1 MSLTFERYLAAS
13 VPTPP
18 APGRGLNVGCGHD
31 VRAGYVNQDVADL
44 PGVDVVCELGEEKLP
59 FEDGAF
65 DVILAR
71 DVLEHVDLIPALRE
85 LHRVLAPGGRL
96 VISTVHFTS
105 KNLWVDPTHRRGFSL
120 RTLDMFVGSGTR
132 AYYFDFSFEA
142 IEHVKLQSTNDGG
155 LGRWL
160 FWHRAAEPLINTS
173 RQVQDA
179 YEATFLARLIPG
191 ANVLAV
197 LRR

>member
-59 FEDGAF
+59 FEDGSF

-173 RQVQDA
+173 RQVQDV